1 MKRGSFFA
9 YMKENKY
16 LCIVVSRHFNTIA
29 GIVDSC
35 RLQYPLIYFSLR
47 PYKDLSKRKVIKG
60 FKNDKADF
68 YFD

>member
-1 MKRGSFFA
+1 
-9 YMKENKY
+9 MKEKKY

-35 RLQYPLIYFSLR
+35 RLQYPLIYFR
-47 PYKDLSKRKVIKG
+47 YDLIRIYPKEKFKG
-60 FKNDKADF
+60 FKNDKTDF